1 MAPAVRKGDKM
12 TVPTDDRVR
21 AQQLYFPVQDENA
34 AQRFFFPAGAE
45 EVRFGANAALEVAAL
60 CEEFGYQRPFIFSSR
75 TLNRTTEV
83 VDRIAE
89 SLRAKLVGRS
99 DRIGEHAPVSNVIAA
114 ISEVRQ
120 ANADVLVCIGGG
132 SVMDFG
138 KFVQLGVTEN
148 VRTREDLR
156 ALTVGQEPVLNQR
169 PDLRQITIPTTFSLS
184 EWTPAGTPVDDVTG
198 KKIVLRVPDGVGRT
212 IVYDPDVVRHTPV
225 RLALV
230 TAIRGLDHSINT
242 VCSTAPNELCTV
254 LALQA
259 ITHFHTAIP
268 LLAQGKADIA
278 LPMLQRA
285 SWLGGVC
292 QMSVPH
298 GFSHFMVH
306 VLAPWADIGHSE
318 TACVM
323 MLAQARWLREH
334 DDPRLADVAAA
345 MGRPGETLD
354 VILYDLLREIG
365 LPTSLREI
373 GIDPAQIDGVVP
385 HALAHPYLT
394 LHNLRPITTADD
406 ILAVLST
413 VAE

>member
-1 MAPAVRKGDKM
+1 MTIPADDK
-12 TVPTDDRVR
+12 VSAGRFYFEAEGERGV
-21 AQQLYFPVQDENA
+21 AKSFYFPD
-34 AQRFFFPAGAE
+34 GAE
-45 EVRFGANAALEVAAL
+45 EVRFGADATRDVAEL
-60 CEEFGYQRPFIFSSR
+60 CEKFGYQRPFVFSSR
-75 TLNRTTEV
+75 TLNRTTDV
-83 VDRIAE
+83 VDRIAA
-89 SLRAKLVGRS
+89 SLGANLVGRS
-99 DRIGEHAPVSNVIAA
+99 DRVGEHAPVSNVIAA
-114 ISEVRQ
+114 ISEVQ
-120 ANADVLVCIGGG
+120 EADADVLVCIGGG

-138 KFVQLGVTEN
+138 KFVQLGVTEG
-148 VRTREDLR
+148 VRTREELR
-156 ALTVGQEPVLNQR
+156 ALTVDQAPQLNTR

-198 KKIVLRVPDGVGRT
+198 KKITFRIPEGVGRA

-242 VCSTAPNELCTV
+242 LCSAAPNELCSV

-259 ITHFHTAIP
+259 ITQFHTAIP
-268 LLAQGKADIA
+268 LLAQGQVDVA

-306 VLAPWADIGHSE
+306 VLAPWAHIGHSE

-323 MLAQARWLREH
+323 MLAQARWLRGH
-334 DDPRLADVAAA
+334 DDPRLADAAAA
-345 MGRPGETLD
+345 MGRPGEPLD
-354 VILYDLLREIG
+354 VILYDLLREVG

-373 GIDPAQIDGVVP
+373 GIDPTQLDGVVP
-385 HALAHPYLT
+385 LALAHPYVT
-394 LHNLRPITTADD
+394 LHNLLPITTADD
-406 ILAVLST
+406 VLAVLAS
-413 VAE
+413 VAG